1 MYRHHLNL
9 PRDDGPLILRQLMQ
23 TNSVHQKE
31 ALFPHILRAK
41 LLLMKKVNPM
51 NCQEN
56 QKKFSRAPKENQK
69 NVLFLGDVLLVLPKS
84 LFSDLSGY
92 IFYKNDQFFVTVLLA
107 IANKCATIGLI
118 KQTKKGE
125 DGIWKNGR
133 KLTLSGLQHFAF
145 CRRQWALIFIE
156 QQWQENLRT
165 AEGNAMHR
173 RAHDETQF
181 ERRGDTLVVR
191 GLRVASERLN
201 VTGVCDVV
209 EFHESTDG
217 VALYGQEG
225 RWAPYPVEY
234 KRGAPKGA

>member
-1 MYRHHLNL
+1 MEKR
-9 PRDDGPLILRQLMQ
+9 
-23 TNSVHQKE
+23 E
-31 ALFPHILRAK
+31 
-41 LLLMKKVNPM
+41 
-51 NCQEN
+51 
-56 QKKFSRAPKENQK
+56 
-69 NVLFLGDVLLVLPKS
+69 
-84 LFSDLSGY
+84 
-92 IFYKNDQFFVTVLLA
+92 
-107 IANKCATIGLI
+107 
-118 KQTKKGE
+118 
-125 DGIWKNGR
+125 

-209 EFHESTDG
+209 EFHESADG

-234 KRGAPKGA
+234 KRGAPKEHDADALQLCGQAMCLEEMLCCDIQKGALYFGEIRHRIEVEFTPELRREVVDTMKEMHSLYRRGHTPKVKPTKSCNACSLKDLCLPRMSRCGSVKSYLQRHMEEIP

>member
-1 MYRHHLNL
+1 MEKR
-9 PRDDGPLILRQLMQ
+9 
-23 TNSVHQKE
+23 E
-31 ALFPHILRAK
+31 
-41 LLLMKKVNPM
+41 
-51 NCQEN
+51 
-56 QKKFSRAPKENQK
+56 
-69 NVLFLGDVLLVLPKS
+69 
-84 LFSDLSGY
+84 
-92 IFYKNDQFFVTVLLA
+92 
-107 IANKCATIGLI
+107 
-118 KQTKKGE
+118 
-125 DGIWKNGR
+125 

-209 EFHESTDG
+209 EFHESADG

-225 RWAPYPVEY
+225 RWTLSAQ
-234 KRGAPKGA
+234 RGGKMKWIMSRT